1 MSPGGNEPG
10 LAPCRDGSPWSR
22 GRHRGPKL
30 QRNSKVELQ
39 VVLSFLPTCPLLHHP
54 HYRTVTLV
62 TGMEERWEGGDSL
75 DEVQSEPQASACG
88 PMGVSSSTND
98 GAYCPW
104 AKAHG
109 SVWFDPPGGKN
120 RSSDFLPRN
129 GQYPLPQQP
138 VPDIPRA
145 LLDESSP

>member
-30 QRNSKVELQ
+30 QRKSKVELQ

-62 TGMEERWEGGDSL
+62 TGLEERSGRRGCSQSRRLQPAGLWAL
-75 DEVQSEPQASACG
+75 DRAPTTGLIARGLKPTALFGLIRQAEKIDQAIF
-88 PMGVSSSTND
+88 
-98 GAYCPW
+98 CPET
-104 AKAHG
+104 
-109 SVWFDPPGGKN
+109 V
-120 RSSDFLPRN
+120 
-129 GQYPLPQQP
+129 
-138 VPDIPRA
+138 DIPSRNSLFQISHVPSLTSQA
-145 LLDESSP
+145 HEQ